1 MTKNISYIAI
11 FLVLAIAVYL
21 YPAYASGPSLKEAD
35 ISREILDNGLT
46 VLVKEDHSLPIVSIE
61 ARFRIGS
68 ASEGEFLGSGISH
81 FVEHMLFKGTPKR
94 GPGDIEREIKSYGG
108 NINGF
113 TSFDCTSYKI
123 TVKSKYLKEALSL
136 LVDAVMNP
144 SFLEEEVE
152 KERNVILKEIK
163 LNNDNP
169 GKRAF
174 RLLWSNIY
182 TTHPYKHPVI
192 GYEDLFRKLNR
203 QDLIT
208 YHNQHYV
215 PNNLVL
221 GICGDV
227 NKALVSEEV
236 KKAFKDYGRGAYEVR
251 VSPREPRQITK
262 KTYQERANVHLSRLL
277 IGYHTIPIWHED
289 LFALDVLA
297 SVLGEGNTSTL
308 RKRLVEKEQIAY
320 SVGVY
325 SYTPKDPGIFI
336 ISILLDEENISAA
349 IKAVDEEIAVI
360 KGGKIG
366 KIQLMKAKNQTLSGF
381 LLNQETVQAQAGDLV
396 EGEILVGNANFS
408 NYYVKGIQGVGV
420 EEVAK
425 AANVYLKDNMRTA
438 VSLLPHLKEKTL
450 PEKELKK
457 DEIIIN
463 KFTLPNDMRILIRED
478 HSLPVVAIRAVFK
491 GGVRVEDI
499 DTNGISNITAEM
511 LLKGTRKR
519 NKEAIYAD
527 VEKQGGSLVSFSG
540 NNSFGVG
547 MTVLKE
553 NLDSG
558 LELLSDI
565 LQNPLFS
572 KDELRK
578 TKTLVSAAIK
588 NREDDI
594 FESGIKLFKQN
605 LFKMHPYR
613 FTVLGEKQ
621 TVEKFETKDTLRFYK
636 QFCTPPNLVLAVFG
650 DIDTKTA
657 LAKIK
662 KRFKGFKGT
671 IPRRLMEDA
680 VKIKVALYPDEKTMD
695 KEQLLIIAGFKTI
708 KITDPDIYPFYVLSS
723 ILSGSDGRLFH
734 DVRDKFGISYTQ
746 GVSSVPGLDRG
757 YFLFYI
763 ATSKEHLR
771 LGRQLI
777 VDEIKKLQKN
787 QVTDEELM
795 LAKADLIGSHFRRL
809 QSNRGLAFETSLDEL
824 YGKGYNNFKTFDSK
838 IQAVTKEDIS
848 RIVKKYFKLKQLTVV
863 TLGPLQDAD

>member
-46 VLVKEDHSLPIVSIE
+46 VLVKEDHILPIVSIE

-94 GPGDIEREIKSYGG
+94 GPGDIAREIKSYGG
-108 NINGF
+108 SINGF
-113 TSFDCTSYKI
+113 TSFDSTCYKI
-123 TVKSKYLKEALSL
+123 IVKSKYLKEALSL

-192 GYEDLFRKLNR
+192 GYENLFRKLNR

-208 YHNQHYV
+208 YHSQHYV

-221 GICGDV
+221 GVCGDV
-227 NKALVSEEV
+227 NKAVVSEEV
-236 KKAFKDYGRGAYEVR
+236 KKAFKDYERETYEVR
-251 VSPREPRQITK
+251 VSPKEPRQITK
-262 KTYQERANVHLSRLL
+262 RTYQERANVHLSRLL

-308 RKRLVEKEQIAY
+308 RKRLVEKEQIAH

-336 ISILLDEENISAA
+336 ISILLDEENIPAV

-360 KGGKIG
+360 KGGKID
-366 KIQLMKAKNQTLSGF
+366 KIQLTKAKNQTLSGF

-396 EGEILVGNANFS
+396 EGEILVGNPNFS
-408 NYYVKGIQGVGV
+408 SYYVKGIQGVGV

-425 AANVYLKDNMRTA
+425 AANVYLKDDIRTTT
-438 VSLLPHLKEKTL
+438 SLLPSLKEKAL

-478 HSLPVVAIRAVFK
+478 HSLPIVAIRAVFK
-491 GGVRVEDI
+491 GGVRVEDV

-519 NKEAIYAD
+519 TKEAIYAN
-527 VEKQGGSLVSFSG
+527 VEKQGGSLTSFSG

-547 MTVLKE
+547 MTILKE

-558 LELLSDI
+558 LELVSDI

-572 KDELRK
+572 KDELEK
-578 TKTLVSAAIK
+578 TKTLISAAIK

-621 TVEKFETKDTLRFYK
+621 TVEKLETKDVLKFYK
-636 QFCTPPNLVLAVFG
+636 QFCTSPNLVLAVFG
-650 DIDTKTA
+650 DIDTNAT

-671 IPRRLMEDA
+671 MPRRLMEDTI
-680 VKIKVALYPDEKTMD
+680 KIKVALYPDEKIMD
-695 KEQLLIIAGFKTI
+695 KEQLLIICGFKTI

-734 DVRDKFGISYTQ
+734 DVRNRLGISYTQ

-757 YFLFYI
+757 CFIFYI
-763 ATSKEHLR
+763 ATSKEHSR
-771 LGRQLI
+771 LARQLI
-777 VDEIKKLQKN
+777 VDEVEKLQKS

-795 LAKADLIGSHFRRL
+795 LAKADLIGSELRRL
-809 QSNRGLAFETSLDEL
+809 QSNGGLAFATSLDEL
-824 YGKGYNNFKTFDSK
+824 YGKGYNNFKMFDSK

-848 RIVKKYFKLKQLTVV
+848 RIVKKYFDLKQLTVV
-863 TLGPLQDAD
+863 TLGPLQDTD